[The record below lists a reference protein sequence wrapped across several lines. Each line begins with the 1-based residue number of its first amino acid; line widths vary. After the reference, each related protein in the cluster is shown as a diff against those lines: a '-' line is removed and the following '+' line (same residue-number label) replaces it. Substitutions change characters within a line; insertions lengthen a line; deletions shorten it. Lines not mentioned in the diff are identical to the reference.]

1 MKILILFFFVLGSVC
16 NAQESKFRTWEAVN
30 GKKVEAEF
38 VSNSDGQI
46 TLKMKTGKTF
56 KVPLN
61 KLSKADQD
69 FLETRIPQNKKLT
82 LQQAAD
88 IMSFDIGKWAQ
99 KGKGIPTNGESYDI
113 ELTFEASWKEE
124 GKSVEYK

>member
-61 KLSKADQD
+61 KLSKA
-69 FLETRIPQNKKLT
+69 
-82 LQQAAD
+82 
-88 IMSFDIGKWAQ
+88 
-99 KGKGIPTNGESYDI
+99 
-113 ELTFEASWKEE
+113 
-124 GKSVEYK
+124 